1 MPSNPAKNPTRGRK
15 LRSRSAFFSSLPA
28 DNWGNGL
35 SPIDFGGLAALIAA
49 RGASRRTLTAIAGP
63 PGSGKSHLAKQLADA
78 LNKLEPASAA
88 VIEMDGFHLDD
99 RVLTARG
106 LLARKGGHETFDA
119 LGLAHLL
126 ARLRANEEAEI
137 AVPVF
142 DRSIEI
148 ARAGAQIISRETR
161 HLIVEG
167 NYLLLRLDPWA
178 RLAAHFT
185 TTVMLQTDHAT
196 LHGRLVSRWAGLGMT
211 AAAIKV
217 KLEGNDLPN
226 ARLIIAESAAA
237 EFSLVAD

>member
-1 MPSNPAKNPTRGRK
+1 M
-15 LRSRSAFFSSLPA
+15 
-28 DNWGNGL
+28 

-126 ARLRANEEAEI
+126 ARLRAKDEAEI
-137 AVPVF
+137 AIPVF

-167 NYLLLRLDPWA
+167 NYLLLRFDPWA
-178 RLAAHFT
+178 RLAAQFT
-185 TTVMLQTDHAT
+185 TTVMLQTDSAKLHA
-196 LHGRLVSRWAGLGMT
+196 RLTDRWVGLGISAT
-211 AAAIKV
+211 AIKI
-217 KLEGNDLPN
+217 KLKGNDLPN
-226 ARLIIAESAAA
+226 VRLVIAESAPA
-237 EFSLVAD
+237 EFNLASD